1 MFIPAQ
7 YWVSLLIIGSAVLCQ
22 FQKDTLF
29 NHIQLNLHYKYIIKP
44 YRLKLSC
51 TIPSTYLQL
60 EGFRNY
66 IAAILTK
73 WPQRYPL
80 LARLGYSTVSA
91 CQLSLSFAVHLSV
104 LSACCVF
111 ILLHIVS
118 LCSVVFLYSLSVHSV
133 CQCAFFGAIFQ
144 YEALFV
150 HLHLR
155 RCPRFA
161 ELLSSCCIKAFFS
174 YYILRCSHIL
184 FWGFVLI
191 FYTEASSS
199 YFILRLCSSV
209 WGLGPRCCRPML
221 LLFVLLI
228 WFVCSDMC
236 VILFLFVFVYRVTR
250 CKHHLVWIYQPFSCF
265 TFLCQFFS
273 LQSCNPLFWFTC
285 QLP

>member
-80 LARLGYSTVSA
+80 LARLGHSTVSA

-161 ELLSSCCIKAFFS
+161 ELLSSCCIKAFSS

-199 YFILRLCSSV
+199 YFILTLR
-209 WGLGPRCCRPML
+209 PR
-221 LLFVLLI
+221 
-228 WFVCSDMC
+228 
-236 VILFLFVFVYRVTR
+236 ILYWDYV
-250 CKHHLVWIYQPFSCF
+250 
-265 TFLCQFFS
+265 
-273 LQSCNPLFWFTC
+273 PLFEALVLVVVGPCCFCLYCLYGLSAVICVWFFFC
-285 QLP
+285 LYLSIG